1 MGTEE
6 TAWRKLGGLCGDAAH
21 ILRGMSKRRSK
32 SAVVSAAMSMLG
44 RVGAIARAESLSA
57 KRRSEIARK
66 AAAAS
71 ARVRS
76 AKARKRR
83 AAEKEAR

>member
-1 MGTEE
+1 MVRMGH
-6 TAWRKLGGLCGDAAH
+6 GGRHCRWAH

-32 SAVVSAAMSMLG
+32 SAAMSALG
-44 RVGAIARAESLSA
+44 RVGAYALPEALSA
-57 KRRSEIARK
+57 GRRREIAKK

-76 AKARKRR
+76 AKARRRR
-83 AAEKEAR
+83 AEKKDVV